1 MQGDSTPT
9 NTVVITGALT
19 YTGKYTTRLLLGRG
33 YRVRTLTYLCL
44 AEMSSAESG
53 GILACS
59 SVNFE
64 PTFQEAAD
72 SGHVPSGRNSGLPLP
87 LTSKRRRRSIYI

>member
-1 MQGDSTPT
+1 MPSFKESSFAT
-9 NTVVITGALT
+9 
-19 YTGKYTTRLLLGRG
+19 
-33 YRVRTLTYLCL
+33 LCL

-64 PTFQEAAD
+64 LTFQEAAD
-72 SGHVPSGRNSGLPLP
+72 SGHVPSGRNTGLPLP
-87 LTSKRRRRSIYI
+87 LTSKRRRRPIYI